1 MKKIKFFTLLL
12 LIGVAPAFTI
22 AQSRAFNPT
31 YQFSRSNN
39 LVQDKDFYFL
49 TLLEQLPKVHN
60 LISSD
65 QLFQQHLLK
74 IKSILQTAPDKFV
87 DNCTSCN
94 VAPFLWTKEQNDAV
108 GNEFISLFKKDKG
121 ALQILS
127 KNMRASGYFVR
138 YHSSNDLD
146 LVKKAWEDASRN
158 MNYIIKAYTTNK
170 GMLYPYIDSST
181 FAVNGEQYRM
191 LVKTTLMMLRHH
203 SDSMNLF
210 FQPALQLSLSL
221 LFINYRNEAARFEPL
236 DSTNAKAYLRIP
248 HTDWK
253 KYPYSLIMI
262 PGEGPE
268 NDQSISPMGKYR
280 CILGA
285 EQYKKGMAPFIVVS
299 GGFVHPFQT
308 PYCEAFEM
316 KQYLMENL
324 GIPES
329 AIIMEPHARHT
340 TTNIRNTNRILY
352 RNFIPADK
360 QVLCTSTPGQISYI
374 LNKGFGDRCIEVMN
388 YVPWRDMKQ
397 VDEFNLAYY
406 PVEES
411 LQMDASDPLDP

>member
-1 MKKIKFFTLLL
+1 MKKIKLFSLLL
-12 LIGVAPAFTI
+12 LISIGPVFTI
-22 AQSRAFNPT
+22 AQSKGFDPT

-49 TLLEQLPKVHN
+49 TLLEQLPKVRT

-65 QLFQQHLLK
+65 QLFQQNLQK
-74 IKSILQTAPDKFV
+74 IKAMLQAAPDKFV
-87 DNCTSCN
+87 ENCTSCN
-94 VAPFLWTKEQNDAV
+94 VSPFLWTKEQNADIE
-108 GNEFISLFKKDKG
+108 NEFISLFKKDKE
-121 ALQILS
+121 ALQIIS
-127 KNMRASGYFVR
+127 KNMRTSGYFIR
-138 YHSSNDLD
+138 YHSSTDVD
-146 LVKKAWEDASRN
+146 MVKKAWEDAAKN
-158 MNYIIKAYTTNK
+158 MNYIMSAYTSNK
-170 GMLYPYIDSST
+170 GMLYPFIDSTT
-181 FAVNGEQYRM
+181 FAVNGEQYKM
-191 LVKTTLMMLRHH
+191 LVKVTFIMLRHQ

-221 LFINYRNEAARFEPL
+221 LLVNYRNEAARFEPL
-236 DSTNAKAYLRIP
+236 DSTNAKAYIHIP
-248 HTDWK
+248 RTEWQ
-253 KYPYSLIMI
+253 KYPYSLILI

-268 NDQSISPMGKYR
+268 NDKSISPMGKYR

-285 EQYKKGMAPFIVVS
+285 EQFKKGMAPFIVVS

-316 KQYLMENL
+316 KEFLIDKL

-352 RNFIPADK
+352 RQFIPADK
-360 QVLCTSTPGQISYI
+360 QVLCTSTPEQISYI
-374 LNKGFGDRCIEVMN
+374 LNTGFKERCIEVMN

-397 VDEFNLAYY
+397 IDEFNLTYY

>member
-1 MKKIKFFTLLL
+1 MKKIKFFILLL
-12 LIGVAPAFTI
+12 LIFVAPVFTT

-31 YQFSRSNN
+31 YQFVRSNN

-49 TLLEQLPKVHN
+49 TLLEQLPKVRT

-94 VAPFLWTKEQNDAV
+94 VTPFLWTKEQNDV
-108 GNEFISLFKKDKG
+108 IENEFISLFKKDKE

-127 KNMRASGYFVR
+127 QNMRASGYFIR
-138 YHSSNDLD
+138 YHSSNDWD
-146 LVKKAWEDASRN
+146 LVKKAWEDAAKG
-158 MNYIIKAYTTNK
+158 MNYIMNAYTTNK
-170 GMLYPYIDSST
+170 EMRYPSIDSTT
-181 FAVNGEQYRM
+181 FAVNGEHYKM
-191 LVKTTLMMLRHH
+191 LIKATLIMLRHQ

-221 LFINYRNEAARFEPL
+221 LFVNYRDEAARFEPL

-248 HTDWK
+248 HINWQN
-253 KYPYSLIMI
+253 YPYSLILV
-262 PGEGPE
+262 PGGGPE
-268 NDQSISPMGKYR
+268 NDKSISIMGQYR
-280 CILGA
+280 CMLGA
-285 EQYKKGMAPFIVVS
+285 EQFKKGMAPFIVVS

-316 KQYLMENL
+316 KQYLIDKL

-340 TTNIRNTNRILY
+340 TTNVRNTNRILY
-352 RNFIPADK
+352 RNFIPGDK
-360 QVLCTSTPGQISYI
+360 QILCTTTPDQIGYMVSAQFKEI
-374 LNKGFGDRCIEVMN
+374 CLGVMN
-388 YVPWRDMKQ
+388 YVPCRDIKQ
-397 VDEFNLAYY
+397 IDEFNLTFY

-411 LQMDASDPLDP
+411 LQMEASDPLDP

>member
-1 MKKIKFFTLLL
+1 MKKIKLFSLLL
-12 LIGVAPAFTI
+12 LISIGPVFTI
-22 AQSRAFNPT
+22 AQSKAFDPT

-49 TLLEQLPKVHN
+49 TLLEQLPKVRT

-65 QLFQQHLLK
+65 QLFQQHLQK
-74 IKSILQTAPDKFV
+74 IKAMLQTAQDKFV
-87 DNCTSCN
+87 ENCISCN
-94 VAPFLWTKEQNDAV
+94 VSPFLWTKEQNVDIE
-108 GNEFISLFKKDKG
+108 NEFISLFKKDKE

-138 YHSSNDLD
+138 YHSSTDVD
-146 LVKKAWEDASRN
+146 MVKKAWEDAAKN
-158 MNYIIKAYTTNK
+158 MNYIMSAYTSNK
-170 GMLYPYIDSST
+170 GMLYPFIDSTT
-181 FAVNGEQYRM
+181 FAVNGEQYKM
-191 LVKTTLMMLRHH
+191 LVKVTFIMLRHQ

-221 LFINYRNEAARFEPL
+221 LLVNYRNEAARFEPL
-236 DSTNAKAYLRIP
+236 DSSNAKAYIHIP
-248 HTDWK
+248 RTEWQ
-253 KYPYSLIMI
+253 KYPYSLILI

-268 NDQSISPMGKYR
+268 NDKSISPMGKYR

-285 EQYKKGMAPFIVVS
+285 EQFKKGMAPFIVVS

-316 KQYLMENL
+316 KEYLIDKL

-329 AIIMEPHARHT
+329 AVIMEPHARHT

-352 RNFIPADK
+352 RQFIPADK
-360 QVLCTSTPGQISYI
+360 QVICTSTPEQISYI
-374 LNKGFGDRCIEVMN
+374 LNKGFKERCIEVMN

-397 VDEFNLAYY
+397 VDEFNLTYY

>member
-1 MKKIKFFTLLL
+1 MKKIKFFSLLL
-12 LIGVAPAFTI
+12 LISVGPIFTTAQTKAFD
-22 AQSRAFNPT
+22 PT
-31 YQFSRSNN
+31 YQFFRSDDP
-39 LVQDKDFYFL
+39 VQDKDFYFL
-49 TLLEQLPKVHN
+49 TLLEKLPKVRSLVN
-60 LISSD
+60 SD
-65 QLFQQHLLK
+65 QLFQQRLLNL
-74 IKSILQTAPDKFV
+74 KSLLQAAPDKFV

-94 VAPFLWTKEQNDAV
+94 VSPFLWTKEENDAIE
-108 GNEFISLFKKDKG
+108 NEFISLLEKDNQ
-121 ALQILS
+121 ALQILG

-138 YHSSNDLD
+138 YHLANDLD
-146 LVKKAWEDASRN
+146 MVKKAWEDAARN
-158 MNYIIKAYTTNK
+158 MNYIMNAYTTNK
-170 GMLYPYIDSST
+170 GMLYPSIDSST
-181 FAVNGEQYRM
+181 FAVNGEQYKM

-203 SDSMNLF
+203 CDSMNLF

-221 LFINYRNEAARFEPL
+221 LFVNYRNEAVRLEPL
-236 DSTNAKAYLRIP
+236 DLTNAKAYLQIP
-248 HTDWK
+248 HTDWH
-253 KYPYSLIMI
+253 KYPYSLILI

-268 NDQSISPMGKYR
+268 NDKSISPMGKYR

-285 EQYKKGMAPFIVVS
+285 EQFKKGMAPFIVVS

-316 KQYLMENL
+316 KQYLMDKL

-329 AIIMEPHARHT
+329 VIIMEPHARHT

-360 QVLCTSTPGQISYI
+360 QILCTSTPGQISYI
-374 LNKGFGDRCIEVMN
+374 LNKGFRDRCIEVMN
-388 YVPWRDMKQ
+388 FVPWRDMKQ
-397 VDEFNLAYY
+397 VDEFNLTFY